1 MINKKTIREKPM
13 KSLYVRNGIL
23 KILSDGRLHTMSE
36 ISEELEVNR
45 LTVYRH
51 ITALTPYYNIT
62 SFKGRYGGGVKMLEA
77 FDTYIV
83 LTEEEIDRIMILLRN
98 SGINDDVIIIT
109 KLKRIKNKY
118 YGEGRL

>member
-1 MINKKTIREKPM
+1 M

-77 FDTYIV
+77 VDTYIV
-83 LTEEEIDRIMILLRN
+83 LTDMKHAH
-98 SGINDDVIIIT
+98 T
-109 KLKRIKNKY
+109 KRMYPHTSCLTKIW
-118 YGEGRL
+118 

>member
-1 MINKKTIREKPM
+1 M

-83 LTEEEIDRIMILLRN
+83 KHVVAKALFDLLCLSFLQN
-98 SGINDDVIIIT
+98 S
-109 KLKRIKNKY
+109 
-118 YGEGRL
+118 

>member
-1 MINKKTIREKPM
+1 M

-62 SFKGRYGGGVKMLEA
+62 SFKGPYGGGVKMLEA
-77 FDTYIV
+77 VDTYIV

-98 SGINDDVIIIT
+98 SGIKDDVIIIT

-118 YGEGRL
+118 YGEGRI